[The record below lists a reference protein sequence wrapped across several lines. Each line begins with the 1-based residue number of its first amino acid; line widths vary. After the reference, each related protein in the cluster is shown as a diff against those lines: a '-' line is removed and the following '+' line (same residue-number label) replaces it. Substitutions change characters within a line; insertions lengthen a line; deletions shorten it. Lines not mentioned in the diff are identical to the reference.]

1 VSAAKFGGTLPLTPI
16 FQGETGKTVANQ
28 CGAGFPACCWQAE
41 LRRAGF
47 QTCGP
52 WPFHPA
58 FNPNSEVGNEIEKT
72 RREPS
77 AVGRV
82 TPCAPRLQRAGA
94 VFPRRRLPDPLRLKT
109 PPGAAG

>member
-1 VSAAKFGGTLPLTPI
+1 VKPEKPSPTNVAPASQPAVGKPSFGAQVSKP
-16 FQGETGKTVANQ
+16 
-28 CGAGFPACCWQAE
+28 AGRG
-41 LRRAGF
+41 LS
-47 QTCGP
+47 
-52 WPFHPA
+52 HPA
-58 FNPNSEVGNEIEKT
+58 FNPYSEVGNEIEKA
-72 RREPS
+72 RHEPS